1 MGYQGMRSSK
11 SKLKASVYW
20 RTRGQ
25 FKFNFFATRMSESQ
39 SDCFFSVL
47 EHATVPVRATKFAE
61 VEIGLNISKKNVTIL
76 DTGCVVTIDL
86 MPRPKWILVLL
97 VKAPFKM
104 AGCFSESAW
113 DIKCRVLLSLNVI
126 ESYLGTESL
135 SSEVVSE
142 SNFVY
147 VFGSD
152 KVREAVFIK
161 GNNPVRF
168 LFCCKGSRTYRIVPR
183 ETSI

>member
-1 MGYQGMRSSK
+1 MRSDDRSDAPAEMD
-11 SKLKASVYW
+11 SGL
-20 RTRGQ
+20 T
-25 FKFNFFATRMSESQ
+25 SQ
-39 SDCFFSVL
+39 GSIQDGGMFL
-47 EHATVPVRATKFAE
+47 
-61 VEIGLNISKKNVTIL
+61 
-76 DTGCVVTIDL
+76 
-86 MPRPKWILVLL
+86 
-97 VKAPFKM
+97 
-104 AGCFSESAW
+104 SESAW